1 MKNVAQAS
9 RLRTVNAQPEAYAT
23 LILQLELRR

>member
-1 MKNVAQAS
+1 MKNVAQVS
-9 RLRTVNAQPEAYAT
+9 RLQTVNAQPEAYAN

>member
-1 MKNVAQAS
+1 MNNAAQAS

>member
-1 MKNVAQAS
+1 MNNVAQAS
-9 RLRTVNAQPEAYAT
+9 RLRTVNAEPKSYAN